1 LSPSVGFALGSFG
14 PVAVSGRTV
23 VTDPQIDAQT
33 YSRGVLYVFAQP
45 VGGWSSETE
54 AARLSATDGA
64 QFGAVAISGPSIFAG
79 QRVSGAPGP
88 GSVYVFT
95 RPARGWSGTQHARLA
110 AAGAT
115 AHTRLGGSVSA
126 SGSTVVATGGGS
138 VYVYVRPSAGWAGT
152 LHQTA
157 KLTTSNGV
165 GLGDVAVSGR
175 TVVATGGRGDLYVFT
190 EPAGGW
196 SGTIHQAARLTASN
210 SNADGAVSY
219 SVAISGPTIVAGAS
233 SGAVNVFVE
242 PAKGWHPIIHQ
253 RATLTYPAPVYG
265 AGPSV
270 AISGRTAAEVDYDD
284 HYFCPC
290 NGVLHTYIEP
300 PSGWAG
306 KQSAT
311 GAVDVNVSAAGNDVA
326 VAGNTVF
333 FGAPDGVHVLQ
344 TVGPPNA
351 TRLKLSRL
359 ASNKPGLRL
368 TLQAGASAPLIK
380 SFAIGL
386 AGGLSYDPRL
396 ARVAHGTT
404 IAGGGRYSLSIA
416 RGKLLVR
423 LAKPEG
429 RLTIAVAGRA
439 LVESGALL
447 TRVRDVLRFN
457 RNRHNRHRQTLT
469 LTVGALLTDA
479 ANHTTST
486 VAQVSIR

>member
-1 LSPSVGFALGSFG
+1 VHESAKLVSSDGSAGQGPGAAATFSSQTIATGGLDGGADAAYVFTEPAIGWSGTLHENAKLTAVSDVPGAPAGPVPIQSIAISGPTIVAGARGSAYVFSEASGGWSSGTHSATLSPSVGSALGSFG

-23 VTDPQIDAQT
+23 VADPQIDAQA

-79 QRVSGAPGP
+79 
-88 GSVYVFT
+88 T
-95 RPARGWSGTQHARLA
+95 
-110 AAGAT
+110 
-115 AHTRLGGSVSA
+115 
-126 SGSTVVATGGGS
+126 
-138 VYVYVRPSAGWAGT
+138 
-152 LHQTA
+152 
-157 KLTTSNGV
+157 
-165 GLGDVAVSGR
+165 
-175 TVVATGGRGDLYVFT
+175 
-190 EPAGGW
+190 
-196 SGTIHQAARLTASN
+196 
-210 SNADGAVSY
+210 
-219 SVAISGPTIVAGAS
+219 S

-242 PAKGWHPIIHQ
+242 PAKGWHRIIHQ
-253 RATLTYPAPVYG
+253 RATLTYPAPAYG

-326 VAGNTVF
+326 VPGNTVF

-447 TRVRDVLRFN
+447 TRVRDVLQFN
-457 RNRHNRHRQTLT
+457 PNRRNRHRQTLT
-469 LTVGALLTDA
+469 LTVGVLLTDA